1 MEVTGHLKLSQLLE
15 NFNFLER
22 EFRYNVKE
30 YEIETTDNEYLYADI
45 SVRVDY
51 KDSRIDEDFGVVI
64 ERKIIEVVLH
74 EEYFGTDEDGGEL
87 ELKMEEKDMIRI
99 EKEIEEAISN
109 QIN

>member
-51 KDSRIDEDFGVVI
+51 KESKIDEDFYDI
-64 ERKIIEVVLH
+64 ERKIIEVVCVRSL
-74 EEYFGTDEDGGEL
+74 
-87 ELKMEEKDMIRI
+87 
-99 EKEIEEAISN
+99 
-109 QIN
+109 

>member
-30 YEIETTDNEYLYADI
+30 YEIETTDNEYLYVDI

-51 KDSRIDEDFGVVI
+51 KESKIDEGFYDI

-87 ELKMEEKDMIRI
+87 ELTMEEKDMIRI